1 MKERENKIYVESM
14 NSESYEEQTD
24 PITILRKEIQDWRN
38 HKEFND
44 MDDVYTTSSQKNDL
58 PESQNENIYSNDDV
72 TTNDANNTTKNISR
86 VHLID
91 DDLEHDK
98 RIRSLRHVQGL
109 QGIETASTASNSLE

>member
-1 MKERENKIYVESM
+1 M

-72 TTNDANNTTKNISR
+72 T

>member
-1 MKERENKIYVESM
+1 MSSSKKNLKMFSLKKFETMKERENKIYVESM

-72 TTNDANNTTKNISR
+72 T
-86 VHLID
+86 
-91 DDLEHDK
+91 
-98 RIRSLRHVQGL
+98 
-109 QGIETASTASNSLE
+109 